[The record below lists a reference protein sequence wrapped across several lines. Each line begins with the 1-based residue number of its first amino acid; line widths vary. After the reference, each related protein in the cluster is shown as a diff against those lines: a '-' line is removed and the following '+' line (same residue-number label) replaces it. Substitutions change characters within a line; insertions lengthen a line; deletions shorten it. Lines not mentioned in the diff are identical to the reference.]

1 MSLGGFAKEFTVDF
15 AVMRTEDVLGSV
27 DVVLGYV
34 VAHLKKEESKFC
46 GGAP

>member
-1 MSLGGFAKEFTVDF
+1 MYATLVSGQQLGFKTG
-15 AVMRTEDVLGSV
+15 TEDVLGSV